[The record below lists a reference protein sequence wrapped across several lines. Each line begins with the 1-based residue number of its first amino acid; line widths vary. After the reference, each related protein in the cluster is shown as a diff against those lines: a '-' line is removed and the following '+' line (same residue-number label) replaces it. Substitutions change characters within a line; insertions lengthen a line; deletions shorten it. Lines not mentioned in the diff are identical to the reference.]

1 MTDNNLSRF
10 GYQQELRRTMTLRDL
25 IVYGMVFMVPIA
37 PFSIFGSVFNGSSG
51 MVPLTYIIGWVAMVF
66 TAVSYREMSRAFPI
80 AGSVYAYAGRGLNPA
95 AGFLAGWAILLDYLL
110 VPTLLYVVG
119 AQAMANVVPDVPQWA
134 WIVLFV
140 LLNTIINLRGVE
152 TTATANKVFLY
163 AQLLVLAVFVVLAVI
178 GISRGDGGAH
188 WSGTPF
194 FNASQFSPSL
204 VFGALSI
211 AVLSFLG
218 FDAISTMSEEVK
230 GGSRVV
236 GRATMLALSLVAVLF
251 IVQTYLA
258 AVLVP
263 GKTQFDTDD
272 AANNAFYD
280 ISNLIGGRTFEIVVA
295 LAVAI
300 GSAIANSLVAQAATS
315 RLLFSMARDGQLP
328 RFLRDV
334 HPVRRVPQKAILLV
348 AGISLVLGL
357 FLVGQIA
364 LLSSLVNFGAL
375 FSFLV
380 LHVSVVSHYLF
391 RWRDR
396 RFGMHLIVPL
406 IGFVIIGYVLV
417 NADIHAKVGGLVW
430 LAIGIGVLV
439 FFKVTGRSPNLTL
452 EEGTPASE
460 ESPSS

>member
-1 MTDNNLSRF
+1 MTDNSLGRF
-10 GYQQELRRTMTLRDL
+10 GYEQELRRTMTLRDL

-37 PFSIFGSVFNGSSG
+37 PFSIFGSVFDGSSG
-51 MVPLTYIIGWVAMVF
+51 MVPLTYIIGWVAMIF
-66 TAVSYREMSRAFPI
+66 TATSYREMSRAFPI

-119 AQAMANVVPDVPQWA
+119 AQAMANVVPAVPQWI

-140 LLNTIINLRGVE
+140 LLNTLVNLRGIE
-152 TTATANKVFLY
+152 TTATANKIFLY
-163 AQLLVLAVFVVLAVI
+163 AQLLVLAAFVVLAVV
-178 GISRGDGGAH
+178 GITRGDGGAH

-194 FNASQFSPSL
+194 FNSAVFSPSL

-236 GRATMLALSLVAVLF
+236 GRATLVALSLVAVLF

-258 AVLVP
+258 ALLVP
-263 GKTQFDTDD
+263 GKTQFDTED

-280 ISNLIGGRTFEIVVA
+280 ISSLIGGRTFEIVVA

-315 RLLFSMARDGQLP
+315 RLLFSMARDRQLP

-348 AGISLVLGL
+348 AGVSLVLGL

-375 FSFLV
+375 FSFLL
-380 LHVSVVSHYLF
+380 LHVSVVSHYLI
-391 RWRDR
+391 RQRDR
-396 RFGMHLIVPL
+396 RFGLHLVVPL

-417 NADIHAKVGGLVW
+417 NADIHAKVGGLIW
-430 LAIGIGVLV
+430 LAIGIAVLI
-439 FFKVTGRSPNLTL
+439 FFKVTGRSPSLTL

>member
-1 MTDNNLSRF
+1 MSESELGRF
-10 GYQQELRRTMTLRDL
+10 GYEQELRRTMSLRDL
-25 IVYGMVFMVPIA
+25 VVYGMVFMVPIA
-37 PFSIFGSVFNGSSG
+37 PFSIFGSVFDGSSG
-51 MVPLTYIIGWVAMVF
+51 MVPLTYVIGWIAMIF

-80 AGSVYAYAGRGLNPA
+80 AGSVYSYAGRGIVPS

-119 AQAMANVVPDVPQWA
+119 AQAMSNVVPAVPQWL

-140 LLNTIINLRGVE
+140 ALNTLINLRGIE

-163 AQLLVLAVFVVLAVI
+163 AQLLVLAVFVVLAII
-178 GISRGDGGAH
+178 GISRGSGGAH

-194 FNASQFSPSL
+194 FNSAEFSPSL

-218 FDAISTMSEEVK
+218 FDAISTMSEEVR
-230 GGSRVV
+230 GGSRVI
-236 GRATMLALSLVAVLF
+236 GRATLLALTLVAVLF

-258 AVLVP
+258 ALLVP
-263 GKTQFDTDD
+263 GKTQFESDD

-280 ISNLIGGRTFEIVVA
+280 ISHLIGGRTFEIVVA

-315 RLLFSMARDGQLP
+315 RLLFSMARDRQLP
-328 RFLRDV
+328 KFLRDI
-334 HPVRRVPQKAILLV
+334 HPTRRVPQKAILLV

-357 FLVGQIA
+357 FLVGQIS

-375 FSFLV
+375 FSFLL
-380 LHVSVVSHYLF
+380 LHVSVVSHYLI
-391 RWRDR
+391 RRRDR
-396 RFGMHLIVPL
+396 RYGLHLVVPL
-406 IGFVIIGYVLV
+406 IGFVVIGYVLV

-430 LAIGIGVLV
+430 LAIGVAVLV
-439 FFKVTGRSPNLTL
+439 FFKVTGRSPELTL
-452 EEGTPASE
+452 EEGAPAPGE
-460 ESPSS
+460 KRSS

>member
-1 MTDNNLSRF
+1 VSNPDLTKF
-10 GYQQELRRTMTLRDL
+10 GYQQELRRTMSLRDL

-51 MVPLTYIIGWVAMVF
+51 MVALTYVIGWVAMIF
-66 TAVSYREMSRAFPI
+66 TAISYREMSRAFPI
-80 AGSVYAYAGRGLNPA
+80 AGSVYAYAARGINQP

-119 AQAMANVVPDVPQWA
+119 AQAMSNVVPDVPQWA

-140 LLNTIINLRGVE
+140 LLNTLINLRGVE

-163 AQLLVLAVFVVLAVI
+163 AQLLVLVVFVVLAII
-178 GISRGDGGAH
+178 GISRGSGGAH

-194 FNASQFSPSL
+194 FNASEFSPSL

-230 GGSRVV
+230 GGSQVV
-236 GRATMLALSLVAVLF
+236 GRATLLALSLVAVLF
-251 IVQTYLA
+251 VIQTYLA
-258 AVLVP
+258 ALLVP
-263 GKTQFDTDD
+263 GRTRFDSDD
-272 AANNAFYD
+272 ATNNAFYD
-280 ISNLIGGRTFEIVVA
+280 ISSLIGGRAFEIVIA

-300 GSAIANSLVAQAATS
+300 GTAIANSLVAQAATS

-334 HPVRRVPQKAILLV
+334 HPTRKVPQKAILLV
-348 AGISLVLGL
+348 AGVSLVLGL
-357 FLVGQIA
+357 FLVGQIS

-375 FSFLV
+375 FSFLL

-391 RWRDR
+391 RERDR
-396 RFGMHLIVPL
+396 RFGLHLVVPL

-417 NADIHAKVGGLVW
+417 NADIHAKVGGLIW
-430 LAIGIGVLV
+430 LAAGVGVLV
-439 FFKVTGRSPNLTL
+439 FFKVTGRSTKLTL
-452 EEGTPASE
+452 EESASTSE
-460 ESPSS
+460 ETQSS